1 MPDDATPFGEAFLP
15 DPIDDP
21 LFWLA
26 RAIEMRVK
34 ADQANDPEAKAQLA
48 DAAETYEELAHWAQ
62 KHTGRL
68 H

>member
-1 MPDDATPFGEAFLP
+1 MPDDATPLGEAFLP
-15 DPIDDP
+15 DRIDDP

-26 RAIEMRVK
+26 RAIDMRVK
-34 ADQANDPEAKAQLA
+34 ADQANDPEAKAKLA
-48 DAAETYEELAHWAQ
+48 DAAQTYEELAYWAQ